1 MKAILMLL
9 EDSAFPIQYFLACL
23 LFMLP
28 LERRPRFPVRMALV
42 FLCQFAARYFVWQ
55 TFSGVEGI
63 TQPLW
68 MDISVSSR
76 VFMVFFVPF
85 LIGVG
90 AFLLCVKLSLSDA
103 VFGASCAYAV
113 QHMSY
118 AVYSVLT
125 TTLFPAAAGSGFAEI
140 LVFLCAVPLCYML
153 FARRMSV
160 AGRFQVNPG
169 EAVRSAVIVL
179 FFALYLSMLV
189 GDVRGTDAP
198 DQQLILFLI
207 CRTYA
212 FLCCFFVLWAQ
223 TSMKET
229 VAARAQLRTQELLAK
244 KQREQY
250 EISRENID
258 LINRKCHD
266 LKHQVAALRSIRSE
280 EQREKYLGE
289 IEQSVMIYDSVVKTG
304 NEVLD
309 TILTERSLSCEKE
322 GISWTCMADGE
333 KLGFMDPVDLY
344 TIFGNALDNAIECV
358 RNLSDAERRVVSVSV
373 FAKPGMVILQVEN
386 YYEQKIHLAGGL
398 PVTSKGNTD
407 YHGFG
412 VRSIRST
419 AEKYGGS
426 VSIDTENNIF
436 LLSVVIPI
444 S

>member
-1 MKAILMLL
+1 MLL

-28 LERRPRFPVRMALV
+28 LERRPWFPVRMALV
-42 FLCQFAARYFVWQ
+42 FLCQLIARHFVWQ
-55 TFSGVEGI
+55 AVTDAQGV
-63 TQPLW
+63 TQPIW
-68 MDISVSSR
+68 MDASMNIQI
-76 VFMVFFVPF
+76 FMVFFVPF

-90 AFLLCVKLSLSDA
+90 AFLLCAKLSLSDA

-118 AVYSVLT
+118 AVYTVLT
-125 TTLFPAAAGSGFAEI
+125 ATLFSVAAGNGIVEI
-140 LVFLCAVPLCYML
+140 LVFLCAAPLCYVS

-160 AGRFQVNPG
+160 AGRFQVSQG
-169 EAVRSAVIVL
+169 EAARSAVIVL

-198 DQQLILFLI
+198 DQQLTLFLI

-229 VAARAQLRTQELLAK
+229 VAARTQLRIQEQLAK

-280 EQREKYLGE
+280 EQRQKYLGE
-289 IEQSVMIYDSVVKTG
+289 IEQSVMIYDSVIKTG

-333 KLGFMDPVDLY
+333 KLGFMDPIDLY

-358 RNLSDAERRVVSVSV
+358 RGLSDAEHRVVSVSV

-386 YYEQKIHLAGGL
+386 YYEQKIRMADGL
-398 PVTSKGNTD
+398 PITSKGNTD

-436 LLSVVIPI
+436 LLCVVIPI
-444 S
+444 P